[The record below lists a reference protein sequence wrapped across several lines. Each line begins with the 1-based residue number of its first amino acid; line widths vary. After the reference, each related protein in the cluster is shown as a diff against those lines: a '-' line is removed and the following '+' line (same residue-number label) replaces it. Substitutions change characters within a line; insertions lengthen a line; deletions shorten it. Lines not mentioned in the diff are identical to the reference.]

1 MKVTGPSGPSSA
13 TGARSAASTPA
24 ASGFQIPSAAAP
36 NAASGVAGAGGVS
49 TVNSLDALMA
59 LQEVGGPLE
68 RRRRAVRRADT
79 ILEALEGLK
88 LDLLEGTL
96 SPGVLQGLT
105 RAVREQR
112 SLTDDP
118 KLEDLLDQVETRAAV
133 ELAKLEG
140 PRVAT

>member
-1 MKVTGPSGPSSA
+1 MKVTGTSGPSSA
-13 TGARSAASTPA
+13 AGARSAPAQSAAPGFSISTPPVSGPAGVTTA
-24 ASGFQIPSAAAP
+24 A
-36 NAASGVAGAGGVS
+36 GVAHVS
-49 TVNSLDALMA
+49 SLDALMA

-79 ILEALEGLK
+79 ILDALEDLK
-88 LDLLEGTL
+88 IELLEGAL
-96 SPGVLQGLT
+96 NPRILESLT

-112 SLTDDP
+112 ALTDDP